1 MSLDPQLVIMAKT
14 PLIGRVKT
22 RLARDIGGVEALR
35 FFRGASAGLIRRVGG
50 DPRWRTVL
58 ALAPDRAVYQPGI
71 WPEGIPRI
79 AQGGGDL
86 GHRMGRL
93 FRDLPPGPVVIVG
106 ADIPGIGACHVE
118 AAFAALGRHDAVF
131 GPAEDGGYWLVGL
144 KRWPRVHDI
153 FEGVRW
159 SSEHALADTV
169 TNVRRQSMSV
179 AMLESLPD
187 IDTGAD
193 YAKWKRKTSTPSG

>member
-1 MSLDPQLVIMAKT
+1 MSLDPQLVIMAKA

-22 RLARDIGGVEALR
+22 RLARDVGGVEALR
-35 FFRGASAGLIRRVGG
+35 FFRTAAASLIRRLGS
-50 DPRWRTVL
+50 DPRWRTVI
-58 ALAPDRAVYQPGI
+58 AVSPDRAVYDAGI
-71 WPEGIPRI
+71 WPRDIPRI
-79 AQGGGDL
+79 GQGGGDL
-86 GHRMGRL
+86 GDRMGRL

-106 ADIPGIGACHVE
+106 ADIPGIGAGHIA

-144 KRWPRVHDI
+144 KRRPRVHDI

-159 SSEHALADTV
+159 SSAETLADTV
-169 TNVRRQSMSV
+169 ENVRMRKMSV
-179 AMLESLPD
+179 AMLERLPD

-193 YAKWKRKTSTPSG
+193 YAKWKRG

>member
-1 MSLDPQLVIMAKT
+1 MHEK
-14 PLIGRVKT
+14 
-22 RLARDIGGVEALR
+22 
-35 FFRGASAGLIRRVGG
+35 
-50 DPRWRTVL
+50 
-58 ALAPDRAVYQPGI
+58 GI

-79 AQGGGDL
+79 AQGQGDL

-106 ADIPGIGACHVE
+106 ADIPGIGAAQVA

-131 GPAEDGGYWLVGL
+131 GQAEDGGYWLVGL
-144 KRWPRVHDI
+144 KRRPRVLDI

-159 SSEHALADTV
+159 SSEYALADTV
-169 TNVRRQSMSV
+169 KNVRRQSMSV

-193 YAKWKRKTSTPSG
+193 YAKWKRG